1 MLFGNFLTL
10 RDCVLQFTQ
19 FVCINSQSII
29 NYINF
34 KRSDKDP
41 HQDEIN
47 LVLFNGFYALIR
59 RWINTGFLKIGTTIR
74 GNVFVIGKD
83 KKGNFISLNKS
94 QFLKCIKLLINE
106 SFNYKTNNKKTKYI
120 DKRNYNQNLNQYKVQ
135 ENKLS
140 NNDISKELILK
151 ILFTILDFVKNKM
164 N

>member
-1 MLFGNFLTL
+1 MNKFLVGVYKEVGKEPELKKVKNTFEDIKQL
-10 RDCVLQFTQ
+10 IGGEIESIKYEDFIILYKK
-19 FVCINSQSII
+19 NS
-29 NYINF
+29 N
-34 KRSDKDP
+34 
-41 HQDEIN
+41 N
-47 LVLFNGFYALIR
+47 LMPNI
-59 RWINTGFLKIGTTIR
+59 WINTGFLKIGTTIR

-151 ILFTILDFVKNKM
+151 ILFTILDFVKNKV

>member
-1 MLFGNFLTL
+1 MNKFLIGVYKEVGKEPELKKVKNTFEDIKQL
-10 RDCVLQFTQ
+10 IGGEIESIKYEDFIILYKK
-19 FVCINSQSII
+19 NS
-29 NYINF
+29 N
-34 KRSDKDP
+34 
-41 HQDEIN
+41 N
-47 LVLFNGFYALIR
+47 LMPNI
-59 RWINTGFLKIGTTIR
+59 WINTGFLKIGTTIR

-83 KKGNFISLNKS
+83 KKGNFISLNKN

>member
-1 MLFGNFLTL
+1 MNKFLVGVYKEVGKEPELKKVKNTFEDIKQL
-10 RDCVLQFTQ
+10 IGGEIESIKYEDFIILYKK
-19 FVCINSQSII
+19 NS
-29 NYINF
+29 N
-34 KRSDKDP
+34 
-41 HQDEIN
+41 N
-47 LVLFNGFYALIR
+47 LMPNI
-59 RWINTGFLKIGTTIR
+59 WINTGFLKIGTTIR

>member
-1 MLFGNFLTL
+1 MNKFLIGVYKEVGKEPELKKVKNTFEDIKQL
-10 RDCVLQFTQ
+10 LGGEIESIKYEDFIILYKK
-19 FVCINSQSII
+19 NSNNSMPNI
-29 NYINF
+29 
-34 KRSDKDP
+34 
-41 HQDEIN
+41 
-47 LVLFNGFYALIR
+47 
-59 RWINTGFLKIGTTIR
+59 WINTGFLKIGTTIR

-83 KKGNFISLNKS
+83 KKGNFISLNKN

-106 SFNYKTNNKKTKYI
+106 SFNYKTNSKSGRYINK
-120 DKRNYNQNLNQYKVQ
+120 RNLNQYKTK

>member
-1 MLFGNFLTL
+1 MNKFLIGVYKEVGKEPELKKVKNTFEDIKQL
-10 RDCVLQFTQ
+10 LGGEIESIKYEDFIILYKK
-19 FVCINSQSII
+19 NS
-29 NYINF
+29 N
-34 KRSDKDP
+34 
-41 HQDEIN
+41 N
-47 LVLFNGFYALIR
+47 LMPNI
-59 RWINTGFLKIGTTIR
+59 WINTGFLKIGTTIR

>member
-1 MLFGNFLTL
+1 MNKFLVGVYKEVGKEPELKKVKNTFEDIKQL
-10 RDCVLQFTQ
+10 IGGEIESIKYEDFIILYKK
-19 FVCINSQSII
+19 NS
-29 NYINF
+29 N
-34 KRSDKDP
+34 
-41 HQDEIN
+41 N
-47 LVLFNGFYALIR
+47 LMPNI
-59 RWINTGFLKIGTTIR
+59 WINTGFLKIGTTIR

-164 N
+164 E

>member
-1 MLFGNFLTL
+1 MNKFLIGVYKEVGKEPELKKVKNTFEDIKQL
-10 RDCVLQFTQ
+10 LGWEIESIKYEDFIILYKK
-19 FVCINSQSII
+19 NSNNSMPNI
-29 NYINF
+29 
-34 KRSDKDP
+34 
-41 HQDEIN
+41 
-47 LVLFNGFYALIR
+47 
-59 RWINTGFLKIGTTIR
+59 WINTGFLKIGTTIR

-83 KKGNFISLNKS
+83 KKGNFISLNKN

>member
-1 MLFGNFLTL
+1 MNKFLIGVYKEVGKEPELKKVKNTFEDIKQL
-10 RDCVLQFTQ
+10 IGGEIESIKYEDFIILYKK
-19 FVCINSQSII
+19 NS
-29 NYINF
+29 N
-34 KRSDKDP
+34 
-41 HQDEIN
+41 N
-47 LVLFNGFYALIR
+47 LMPNI
-59 RWINTGFLKIGTTIR
+59 WINTGFLKIGTTIR
-74 GNVFVIGKD
+74 GNVFVVGKD
-83 KKGNFISLNKS
+83 KKGNFISLNKN

-120 DKRNYNQNLNQYKVQ
+120 DKRNYNQNFNQYKVQ